1 MEQVFN
7 TFQGAKI
14 TKKIMTRGEWIGS
27 IGDQLFFLILIIYVC
42 Q

>member
-14 TKKIMTRGEWIGS
+14 IKKMTLEDVKWMS
-27 IGDQLFFLILIIYVC
+27 IRDQLFFLN
-42 Q
+42 